1 MTCCVRAPTPY
12 GRLSVLAVR
21 LLESHLEGAIWLIFK
36 FLHDPL
42 LILLLIL
49 ECTQKASFVC
59 CVDSSGRQAVNFVSD
74 GLPIAGAGKMIYKE
88 SFSKLQRHCSTFF
101 FTSSLPVI
109 RLRPRREPHHCPLP
123 RTWPD
128 LLNGLCSLSA
138 RREFCDHIFP
148 RSDEFIPPFG
158 SHLL

>member
-1 MTCCVRAPTPY
+1 MFAHPHCMVDCQ
-12 GRLSVLAVR
+12 S
-21 LLESHLEGAIWLIFK
+21 WLFVCSRVTLKEKYCFK
-36 FLHDPL
+36 FLHPL

-59 CVDSSGRQAVNFVSD
+59 CVDSSGRQAVNFVKD

-88 SFSKLQRHCSTFF
+88 SFSKLQLHSTFF

-128 LLNGLCSLSA
+128 LLNGLYSLSV
-138 RREFCDHIFP
+138 RREFCDLIFP
-148 RSDEFIPPFG
+148 RSDEFIPPLKA
-158 SHLL
+158 HLL

>member
-1 MTCCVRAPTPY
+1 MTCCVRAPTLY

-21 LLESHLEGAIWLIFK
+21 LLESHLEGEIRMIFK

-49 ECTQKASFVC
+49 DCTQKASFVC

-88 SFSKLQRHCSTFF
+88 SFSKLQLHSTFF

-128 LLNGLCSLSA
+128 LLNGLYSLSA
-138 RREFCDHIFP
+138 RGEFCDHIFP
-148 RSDEFIPPFG
+148 WSDKSITPLKA
-158 SHLL
+158 HLL